1 MHPAFSVIFLT
12 TLIGVGQGLFLAL
25 FTSQVYSLGQLLPT
39 QNSQTFYGYGILFT
53 LVFMVLGMFAVLF
66 HLGRPERA
74 WRSMAMWRTSW
85 LSREV
90 ILLPIVMTLMAL
102 YGLSHY
108 LDLTKP
114 LFTISG
120 VLPVDLT
127 LLIGLVT
134 AILVFLLFA
143 VTGMIYAV
151 IKFIPE
157 WSSPY
162 TLINFSLFGLA
173 SGFMAAA
180 AFSAALQHNLTN
192 FFMFW
197 AALFT
202 VLSLI
207 TRSMSLWRNSK
218 VGIPSTL
225 QTAIGIKHPNI
236 RQTSQGSMG
245 GSFNTREFNHGKSDS
260 FIRNIRLGFYIL
272 VFLIPLALLALS
284 VLSNA
289 PFLVLLAFVS
299 QYAGLVIERW
309 YFFAEASHPQNL
321 YYSANAKG

>member
-25 FTSQVYSLGQLLPT
+25 YTSQVYSLGQLLPT
-39 QNSQTFYGYGILFT
+39 QNSQTFYAYGSLFA
-53 LVFMVLGMFAVLF
+53 LFFMVLGMFAVLF

-90 ILLPIVMTLMAL
+90 IILPIVMLGMFL
-102 YGLSHY
+102 YGLAHY

-114 LFTISG
+114 LFVISN

-127 LLIGLVT
+127 VLLGLGT
-134 AILVFLLFA
+134 AILVFSLFA
-143 VTGMIYAV
+143 ITSMIYVV

-157 WSSPY
+157 WHSPY
-162 TLINFSLFGLA
+162 TMINFTLFGLA

-180 AFSAALQHNLTN
+180 AFSAVLQHDLTN
-192 FFMFW
+192 FFMLW
-197 AALFT
+197 AIFFT
-202 VLSLI
+202 VIALI

-225 QTAIGIKHPNI
+225 QSAIGVKHPQI
-236 RQTSQGSMG
+236 KQTSQGSMG
-245 GSFNTREFNHGKSDS
+245 GSFNTREFNHGKSPS
-260 FIRNIRLGFYIL
+260 FIRNMKWGFYLL
-272 VFLIPLALLALS
+272 VFALPLAFLFLAFS
-284 VLSNA
+284 SGMNI
-289 PFLVLLAFVS
+289 FILLAFIT
-299 QYAGLVIERW
+299 QYAGLIMERW

-321 YYSANAKG
+321 YYSAKG

>member
-12 TLIGVGQGLFLAL
+12 TLIGVGQGIFLAL
-25 FTSQVYSLGQLLPT
+25 FTSQVYSLGRLLPM
-39 QNSQTFYGYGILFT
+39 QNSQTFYAYGSVFALI
-53 LVFMVLGMFAVLF
+53 FMVFGMFAVLF

-90 ILLPIVMTLMAL
+90 IILPIVMLGMAL
-102 YGLSHY
+102 YGVAHY

-114 LFTISG
+114 LFTISE

-127 LLIGLVT
+127 LLLGLGT
-134 AILVFLLFA
+134 TLLVFALYGI
-143 VTGMIYAV
+143 TGMIYAV

-157 WSSPY
+157 WASPY
-162 TLINFSLFGLA
+162 TLINFTLFGLA
-173 SGFMAAA
+173 SGFMGAA
-180 AFSAALQHNLTN
+180 AFSAVAQHNLTN
-192 FFMFW
+192 FFLFW

-202 VLSLI
+202 LMALV
-207 TRSMSLWRNSK
+207 TRTMSLWRNSK
-218 VGIPSTL
+218 VGIPSTM

-245 GSFNTREFNHGKSDS
+245 GSYNTREFNHGKSDRY
-260 FIRNIRLGFYIL
+260 IKNMKWGFYL
-272 VFLIPLALLALS
+272 FVFFIPLTLL
-284 VLSNA
+284 
-289 PFLVLLAFVS
+289 FLAVSSGMNIFVLLAFIF
-299 QYAGLVIERW
+299 QYGGLIMERW

-321 YYSANAKG
+321 YYSSKG

>member
-25 FTSQVYSLGQLLPT
+25 YTSQVYSLGQLVPT
-39 QNSQTFYGYGILFT
+39 QNSQTFYGYGALFA
-53 LVFMVLGMFAVLF
+53 LFFMVFGMFAVLF

-90 ILLPIVMTLMAL
+90 ILLPIVMLLMAL
-102 YGLSHY
+102 FGITHY
-108 LDLTKP
+108 IDWTKP
-114 LFTISG
+114 LFTISD

-127 LLIGLVT
+127 LLLGFGAAV
-134 AILVFLLFA
+134 LVFLLFA
-143 VTGMIYAV
+143 VTSMIYAV

-157 WSSPY
+157 WHSPY
-162 TLINFSLFGLA
+162 TMINFTLFGLA

-180 AFSAALQHNLTN
+180 AFSAVLEHNLTA
-192 FFMFW
+192 FFIFW

-202 VLSLI
+202 VMSLVTRTMSLI
-207 TRSMSLWRNSK
+207 RNSK
-218 VGIPSTL
+218 VGIPSTV
-225 QTAIGIKHPNI
+225 QSAIGIKHPNI

-245 GSFNTREFNHGKSDS
+245 GSYNTREFNHGKSES
-260 FIRNIRLGFYIL
+260 FLKNIKTGFYIL
-272 VFLIPLALLALS
+272 IFFVP
-284 VLSNA
+284 
-289 PFLVLLAFVS
+289 LVLLFLAYSSNVALLVVLAFIS
-299 QYAGLVIERW
+299 QYIGLLLERW

-321 YYSANAKG
+321 YYSSKG